1 MITSLFVMTHDIT
14 GRQSERNFFSFI
26 FSNFSV
32 NGYLFFHHSD
42 IQMEGYR
49 CTKLNNGQTVEY
61 EIGENKKGPCAR
73 NVKAASVKR
82 NRIGSFLKKIGFYS
96 RKK

>member
-1 MITSLFVMTHDIT
+1 MIGKKGFGFIAPDSGGKDDLFV
-14 GRQSERNFFSFI
+14 
-26 FSNFSV
+26 
-32 NGYLFFHHSD
+32 HHSD
-42 IQMEGYR
+42 IQMEGY
-49 CTKLNNGQTVEY
+49 KNLNDGQAVEY
-61 EIGENKKGPCAR
+61 EVGENKKGPCAR

>member
-1 MITSLFVMTHDIT
+1 MEVMAT
-14 GRQSERNFFSFI
+14 GTVKWFNRQKGFGFI
-26 FSNFSV
+26 APD
-32 NGYLFFHHSD
+32 GGGKDLFFHHSD

>member
-1 MITSLFVMTHDIT
+1 MEVMAT
-14 GRQSERNFFSFI
+14 GTVKWFNSQKGFGFI
-26 FSNFSV
+26 APDS
-32 NGYLFFHHSD
+32 GGKDLFFHHTD

-49 CTKLNNGQTVEY
+49 CTKLNNGQAVEF

-73 NVKAASVKR
+73 YVKAASVKR

>member
-1 MITSLFVMTHDIT
+1 MATGTVKWFNAKKGFGFILPDNEGNEIFVHYTD
-14 GRQSERNFFSFI
+14 
-26 FSNFSV
+26 V
-32 NGYLFFHHSD
+32 
-42 IQMEGYR
+42 QMEGFR
-49 CTKLNNGQTVEY
+49 NLNDGQAVEY

-73 NVKAASVKR
+73 YVKAASVKR